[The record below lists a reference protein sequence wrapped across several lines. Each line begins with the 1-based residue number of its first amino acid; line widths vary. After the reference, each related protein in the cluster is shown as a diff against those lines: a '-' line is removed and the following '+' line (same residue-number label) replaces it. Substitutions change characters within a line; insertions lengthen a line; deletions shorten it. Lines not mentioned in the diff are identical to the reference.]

1 MCVASLAATQGSYR
15 RGLGAWAF
23 DPTLWCGGKLPS
35 MLWPTPLRAQL
46 PRPAQDDAHKPVP
59 RAQRLQRLESESSK
73 HERLRRVA
81 KNVDSWGESRTNKTL
96 WESWMCMFRLHIA

>member
-1 MCVASLAATQGSYR
+1 MQPHRARTGG
-15 RGLGAWAF
+15 GLGAWAF